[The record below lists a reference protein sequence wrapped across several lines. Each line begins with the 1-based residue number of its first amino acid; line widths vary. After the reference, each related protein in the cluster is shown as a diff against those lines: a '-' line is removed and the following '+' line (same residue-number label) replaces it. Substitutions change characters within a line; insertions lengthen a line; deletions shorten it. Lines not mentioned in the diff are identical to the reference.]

1 MAELLGLDV
10 GAGLKMP
17 SLGGVGSGM
26 TNILLWGG
34 VVLVVA
40 ITIAIFFWIWF
51 QNKMYNKKVAI
62 FENIGG
68 LGYQKTGEDVA
79 RLIKIGDGGEE
90 ILFLKNRKS
99 YKTAYGKKMGTN
111 VYWFAVG
118 QDGYWYNCTLGDL
131 DAKMGMLDIEPVD
144 RDMRYMHVAIRK
156 NISDNYKKKESFM
169 DKYGSMV
176 MNSIFL
182 LIMLL
187 GLWFIADKVAGG
199 IKELVVGLK
208 NMEASNELMK
218 QALAQV
224 QTTCQGGSGY
234 IRV

>member
-1 MAELLGLDV
+1 MADILGLSIGSGISMPSFG
-10 GAGLKMP
+10 GAGTTIIWVLF
-17 SLGGVGSGM
+17 G
-26 TNILLWGG
+26 I
-34 VVLVVA
+34 VVL
-40 ITIAIFFWIWF
+40 IIAGILIWMNF
-51 QNKMYNKKVAI
+51 QKKLYNKKVVI

-68 LGYQKTGEDVA
+68 QGYQKTGEDTA

-90 ILFLKNRKS
+90 ILYLRARKS
-99 YKTAYGKKMGTN
+99 FKTAYGKKMGANT
-111 VYWFAVG
+111 YWFAVG

-156 NISDNYKKKESFM
+156 NIQDRYKKQSFM
-169 DKYGSMV
+169 DKYGTIV
-176 MNSIFL
+176 MNSVFL

-208 NMEASNELMK
+208 NTQASNELLK
-218 QALAQV
+218 QALAQI

-234 IRV
+234 ITA